1 MSSKINVTIEKF
13 PASYQVK
20 ISYRDG
26 KGSWSHIFSV
36 DQYNAI
42 RESIVMDAEID
53 GLIKPTSDE
62 TQTNL
67 GTLQK

>member
-1 MSSKINVTIEKF
+1 MANKPTVTIDKF

-20 ISYRDG
+20 ISCRNG
-26 KGSWSHIFSV
+26 KEHWSHIFSV

-53 GLIKPTSDE
+53 GLIKLTTHETPTDF
-62 TQTNL
+62 